1 MDIRPSFMATTG
13 GEALPLQDV
22 AIDATLRDLMAEAAV
37 TQVYRNDG
45 KTNIEAVYTFP
56 LPLDAVLL
64 DLEVTIGE
72 RVLRG
77 AVVEKKAAEERYET
91 AVADGD
97 SAVMLEAAEPG
108 LYTMN
113 VGNVMPGELV
123 TVRFRYALALRWSG
137 DAVRFFLPTTIAP
150 RYGES
155 PLMPHQAPEA
165 SLTVENRFGLTV
177 RIEGLLRSARF
188 ECPTHKVRHRVD
200 GDASIIEL
208 DAARAVMDRDFVLNL
223 TAQGGERSSALCDR
237 DPAGHVVLASFQPL
251 FGGLAQPAPHSVK
264 IVVDC
269 SGSMNGDSIVQAK
282 KALAAI
288 LGLMRPADRL
298 NVVAFGSNQR
308 ALFAKQEPCTPAN
321 LEKARAFCGEL
332 EADMG
337 GTEIGGALERAY
349 ASKTGAE
356 MSEDV
361 LLITDGEV
369 SDWHPV
375 VHRAV
380 ASKHRLFT
388 VGVGAAVAEAFVRAL
403 AERTGGACELVSP
416 NEGMAERITRHFQRM
431 SAPRSTSARIVWPDG
446 AAASWPASLR
456 YVFEGDTVV
465 AWARFA
471 NPPAGEVALE
481 ITTGDGRSHRQA
493 VRVGAVPVAPEDAS
507 SLTTL
512 ARVAAA
518 MSLVDLDA
526 EQGAKAALDYQL
538 VSKWTNYLVVA
549 ERAEGEKAAHLPELR
564 KVKQTLAAGWGGTG
578 RVSSMLM
585 ADLPLDACS
594 IAPPSRRP
602 ARDGRASVAYDIAAP
617 RTPLHGRI
625 AELRM
630 LVDALNAAPERIG
643 KGMTIAELEA
653 LGVPRDLLD
662 PVQAAIAAGK
672 PEAQAVLAFLEDM
685 AKSSIGDSLSTAVKR
700 AIRTAGRRGGML
712 RRLGFGAKQP

>member
-1 MDIRPSFMATTG
+1 
-13 GEALPLQDV
+13 
-22 AIDATLRDLMAEAAV
+22 
-37 TQVYRNDG
+37 
-45 KTNIEAVYTFP
+45 
-56 LPLDAVLL
+56 
-64 DLEVTIGE
+64 
-72 RVLRG
+72 
-77 AVVEKKAAEERYET
+77 
-91 AVADGD
+91 
-97 SAVMLEAAEPG
+97 
-108 LYTMN
+108 
-113 VGNVMPGELV
+113 
-123 TVRFRYALALRWSG
+123 
-137 DAVRFFLPTTIAP
+137 
-150 RYGES
+150 
-155 PLMPHQAPEA
+155 
-165 SLTVENRFGLTV
+165 
-177 RIEGLLRSARF
+177 
-188 ECPTHKVRHRVD
+188 
-200 GDASIIEL
+200 
-208 DAARAVMDRDFVLNL
+208 
-223 TAQGGERSSALCDR
+223 
-237 DPAGHVVLASFQPL
+237 
-251 FGGLAQPAPHSVK
+251 
-264 IVVDC
+264 
-269 SGSMNGDSIVQAK
+269 
-282 KALAAI
+282 
-288 LGLMRPADRL
+288 
-298 NVVAFGSNQR
+298 
-308 ALFAKQEPCTPAN
+308 
-321 LEKARAFCGEL
+321 
-332 EADMG
+332 
-337 GTEIGGALERAY
+337 
-349 ASKTGAE
+349 
-356 MSEDV
+356 
-361 LLITDGEV
+361 
-369 SDWHPV
+369 
-375 VHRAV
+375 
-380 ASKHRLFT
+380 
-388 VGVGAAVAEAFVRAL
+388 
-403 AERTGGACELVSP
+403 
-416 NEGMAERITRHFQRM
+416 M